1 MDSHGL
7 AIDKFDSTEIMPK
20 LEETINECKEAKEKI
35 KTMKINL
42 MQDFKRQQQK
52 NASFQDKYENVAK
65 WTKQFY
71 EMYEKLTEDY
81 GET

>member
-1 MDSHGL
+1 
-7 AIDKFDSTEIMPK
+7 
-20 LEETINECKEAKEKI
+20 
-35 KTMKINL
+35 